1 MLLNQDKQ
9 LMVNMT
15 LLTQQFTRNQQTQTF
30 TLTGIHIHQ
39 YKGRKQQ
46 LTKETV

>member
-9 LMVNMT
+9 LTVNMT

-30 TLTGIHIHQ
+30 TLTGILIHQ
-39 YKGRKQQ
+39 YSGRKQQ
-46 LTKETV
+46 LTC

>member
-9 LMVNMT
+9 LMVNM
-15 LLTQQFTRNQQTQTF
+15 TQQFTRNQQTQTF